1 MQYIHTI
8 YTMHWIMRA
17 TVVGSNSSVHES
29 PSKNQDL
36 ESSVENRG
44 KFYGP
49 QPVYCWLFVV
59 YHVGNMV
66 TRLSRLGVRTA
77 EPGYRS
83 GINRVRQQVRA
94 RARPT
99 KAHFIKRI
107 YFLALVRI
115 NALTM
120 LAKPSRSK
128 GNSRFAW
135 KFRFE
140 ISQNTSDK

>member
-17 TVVGSNSSVHES
+17 TVVGSNSSVYES

-44 KFYGP
+44 KLYGP

-83 GINRVRQQVRA
+83 GINRVRQQVSARA
-94 RARPT
+94 RALR
-99 KAHFIKRI
+99 KRI
-107 YFLALVRI
+107 SLSVSISSLRWGLMHLQCWLNHPVPTETHDSLENFASK
-115 NALTM
+115 
-120 LAKPSRSK
+120 LAKYV
-128 GNSRFAW
+128 G
-135 KFRFE
+135 
-140 ISQNTSDK
+140 